1 MGSLG
6 ERAFVFGFV
15 SGFVEPS
22 RFHVLRDAGPVPLG
36 SIATVYNS
44 SQSCNCDFG
53 GIVIVYA
60 MV

>member
-1 MGSLG
+1 
-6 ERAFVFGFV
+6 VFGFV